1 MIAQR
6 RDVISGSIHDLH
18 DRLALGK
25 VREIIALQIVAGI
38 HGQNVVTLLLIVLLE
53 LRHSAD
59 PQTAVRSLHITMH
72 VVSVQDHK
80 LCAFSARISGGSLL
94 ARIAGSCTVAATCDS
109 TDS

>member
-25 VREIIALQIVAGI
+25 VRKKIALQIVAGI
-38 HGQNVVTLLLIVLLE
+38 HEQNVVSLLLIILLE
-53 LRHSAD
+53 LRHCAD
-59 PQTAVRSLHITMH
+59 SQASVRSLHITMH
-72 VVSVQDHK
+72 VVGVQDHK
-80 LCAFSARISGGSLL
+80 LCAFSARISGDGLL
-94 ARIAGSCTVAATCDS
+94 VRIAGSCPAAAASNC